1 MTRPRDPT
9 QFTRESAERIGR
21 VVRAAELSA
30 PSARPLNFERVDFSR
45 SRVFRVATYTGAWA
59 TGDYKTVTF
68 KYKTD
73 TPNTATVLNLF
84 FPVTNTAAGNRD
96 CAIAKEGTGW
106 FLVDVRF
113 ANRTAVFAGATSVGT
128 VFGTGS
134 TSIIRFLGTGSTS
147 VQTISTGAI
156 SAVLNTSACTI
167 SVTAAT
173 ATMVSV
179 SLGGTQT
186 AVSVSMA
193 GTQTFAMMQSTFTST
208 FLTLEV

>member
-1 MTRPRDPT
+1 MSSPRDPT

-21 VVRAAELSA
+21 VVRAAELGA
-30 PSARPLNFERVDFSR
+30 PQSRPLNFERVDFSR

-59 TGDYKTVTF
+59 INATKVVTF

-84 FPVTNTAAGNRD
+84 FPVTNTAAGSRD
-96 CAIAKEGTGW
+96 CAIAKEGTSW

-113 ANRTAVFAGATSVGT
+113 ANRTAVFAGSTALRT

-134 TSIIRFLGTGSTS
+134 TSLIRFIGTANT
-147 VQTISTGAI
+147 VAQTIVTGPINA
-156 SAVLNTSACTI
+156 SLNTSACTI
-167 SVTAAT
+167 SVTATT

-179 SLGGTQT
+179 NLGGTQT

-193 GTQTFAMMQSTFTST
+193 GTQTFAVMQSTFTGT
-208 FLTLEV
+208 YLTLEV